1 LIFIAMFVYFAASAE
16 SHAAALRAMS
26 QGVPVSAAMMTRFAT
41 LGPDTHIDEA
51 VETLLSTSQ
60 SDFPVTNDGRLVGLL
75 SRNDIVRALKQMG
88 PDARVAQAM
97 TTQIPVIDRSR
108 RLDEALRILQERS
121 APAVGVIDSAGKLA
135 GLITSETLGEMMLI
149 GDLAPNF
156 RLRDRRA
163 A

>member
-1 LIFIAMFVYFAASAE
+1 MRRV
-16 SHAAALRAMS
+16 
-26 QGVPVSAAMMTRFAT
+26 
-41 LGPDTHIDEA
+41 D
-51 VETLLSTSQ
+51 TLLATSQ
-60 SDFPVTNDGRLVGLL
+60 SDFPVTDDGRLVGLL

-121 APAVGVIDSAGKLA
+121 ASAVGVIDSTGKLA

-156 RLRDRRA
+156 RLRDRRPA
-163 A
+163 ST